1 MKLLLDTHLVCWDFY
16 EPRKIPEAARKL
28 MIDAEAVFV
37 SSASIW
43 EIAIK
48 VRIGKMQANP
58 RRVVQFMEAAGIQE
72 LPVYS
77 KHTVLVVDLPLLHTD
92 PFDRL
97 LVAQAISEHMHL
109 LTVDAQLK
117 PYSELVIQV

>member
-16 EPRKIPEAARKL
+16 EPRKIPEAARQL

-72 LPVYS
+72 LPVCS
-77 KHTVLVVDLPLLHTD
+77 KHTVLVADLPLLHTD

-97 LVAQAISEHMHL
+97 LVAQAISEHFHL
-109 LTVDAQLK
+109 LTVDAQLRQ
-117 PYSELVIQV
+117 YSDLVIQV

>member
-1 MKLLLDTHLVCWDFY
+1 MKLLLDTHIVSWLFY
-16 EPRKIPEAARKL
+16 EPQKIPEAARKL
-28 MIDAEAVFV
+28 IKDAEAVFV

-48 VRIGKMQANP
+48 VRIGKMHANP
-58 RRVVQFMEAAGIQE
+58 RRVVQFLEAAGIIE

-77 KHTVLVVDLPLLHTD
+77 KHTVLVADLPLYHTD

-97 LVAQAISEHMHL
+97 LIAQAISEPLHL
-109 LTVDAQLK
+109 LTTDAQLK
-117 PYSELVIQV
+117 QYSELVIQV